1 MKKLLAIVLAI
12 ALVFALS
19 VAASAENSTIT
30 NTTSP
35 QSTAAVISTTIN
47 PTYTV
52 TIPGNTP
59 VSFGTLST
67 DFGSVKLESA
77 KLNPGYA
84 VTVERSYNGVL
95 TSSDGT
101 QEIPYIIYEKG
112 TTDQFISASFTAA
125 GEEKELTI
133 NITEDNWNKAAAG
146 SYSGTVTFTIS
157 YGQAD
162 LTPPSEQP

>member
-1 MKKLLAIVLAI
+1 MKKLLAIALAV

-19 VAASAENSTIT
+19 VAASAQNSTIT

-35 QSTAAVISTTIN
+35 QSTAAVISTTID

-52 TIPGNTP
+52 TIPGDTP

-84 VTVERSYNGVL
+84 VKVEL
-95 TSSDGT
+95 TTDYDYLLENQADT
-101 QEIPYIIYEKG
+101 TKTIPYAIKAGDDAFTSAYY
-112 TTDQFISASFTAA
+112 TTAGQSTA
-125 GEEKELTI
+125 LTI
-133 NITEDNWNKAAAG
+133 NITAADWNAAYAG
-146 SYSGTVTFTIS
+146 EYRDTVTFTIS
-157 YGQAD
+157 YV
-162 LTPPSEQP
+162 TPTNGEDAP